1 MKFVAVISKLL
12 GMPKMLKNQH
22 RIEMDFATEE
32 EGFTIMKHSF
42 NQSETVMFL
51 KEFYR
56 ELEIVRKW
64 DSKEYNV
71 EKETQI
77 PLLKAMFLQEDKN
90 YMLKENGLELV
101 NEIHLINLR
110 LINEKKTIAIDNIE
124 KNISS
129 LGVAKIKNAILRF
142 KNKN

>member
-32 EGFTIMKHSF
+32 EGFTIVKHSF

>member
-42 NQSETVMFL
+42 NQSETIMFL
-51 KEFYR
+51 KKFYR

-64 DSKEYNV
+64 DSKE
-71 EKETQI
+71 
-77 PLLKAMFLQEDKN
+77 
-90 YMLKENGLELV
+90 
-101 NEIHLINLR
+101 
-110 LINEKKTIAIDNIE
+110 
-124 KNISS
+124 
-129 LGVAKIKNAILRF
+129 
-142 KNKN
+142 

>member
-1 MKFVAVISKLL
+1 
-12 GMPKMLKNQH
+12 MLKNQH
-22 RIEMDFATEE
+22 SIEMDFATEE

-71 EKETQI
+71 EKEAQI
-77 PLLKAMFLQEDKN
+77 PLLKTMFLQEDKN

-110 LINEKKTIAIDNIE
+110 LVNEKKTIAIDNIE
-124 KNISS
+124 KSVNS